1 LFEQENDKP
10 LVFGLQ
16 MFRLQPQIEAMGEGS
31 AGQTELSR
39 SKLAEMKLIVPSTP
53 ILDALKT
60 SSPLKNCN

>member
-1 LFEQENDKP
+1 
-10 LVFGLQ
+10 

-60 SSPLKNCN
+60 SSPIKKLQLIV

>member
-31 AGQTELSR
+31 TGQTELSR

-53 ILDALKT
+53 ILDALRA
-60 SSPLKNCN
+60 SSRH